1 METSDAIR
9 IANDDNYS
17 RRSSNN
23 WYIFLFAVIITLFAV
38 YWGFVRPTSRQ
49 LTKMRRYVTSLETS
63 LAELNGQSAN
73 NEATMT
79 LLNQLVAQGNKTT
92 EATAALQEVRS
103 LHQQIIHEAS
113 QLRSAQQALENLA
126 ALRTD
131 VARQS
136 SLVDATKR
144 ALSTLEE
151 LHNDVC
157 QSAGETEEARL
168 AVEKLNVVRDG
179 LVESIEQIGTVN
191 PLIVGIDGLQT
202 RLAAT
207 TDRATSAQ
215 TALDQLIT
223 LGDKIEAQAASVKQ
237 ADTTL
242 DHMVT
247 LQEKVISQTEP
258 TAAAI
263 ETLELATDVQFE
275 MRRAG
280 ETFNDMKRMLTD
292 MTLMQP
298 KLQQAMESLQPLVQL
313 TDLRRLGAVD
323 LREVAS
329 VVRERYLT
337 TTTTSEATEIVAD
350 AAEISNVE

>member
-9 IANDDNYS
+9 FANDDNYN
-17 RRSSNN
+17 RRSSSN
-23 WYIFLFAVIITLFAV
+23 WYIFLFAVIISLFAV
-38 YWGFVRPTSRQ
+38 YWGFVRPTSKQ

-63 LAELNGQSAN
+63 IAELNGQRAN

-79 LLNQLVAQGNKTT
+79 LLSQMIEQGRMTS
-92 EATAALQEVRS
+92 EATTALQEVRA
-103 LHQQIIHEAS
+103 LHQQIVHEAS
-113 QLRSAQQALENLA
+113 QLRSAEQALENLA

-131 VARQS
+131 IARQS
-136 SLVDATKR
+136 SLVDATQR
-144 ALSTLEE
+144 ALASLED

-179 LVESIEQIGTVN
+179 LVESIEQIGEVD
-191 PLIVGIDGLQT
+191 PLITGIDGLHT

-207 TDRATSAQ
+207 SERAVSAQ
-215 TALDQLIT
+215 TALDEIIT
-223 LGDKIEAQAASVKQ
+223 LGDRIEAQAANVEK
-237 ADTTL
+237 AGTTI
-242 DHMVT
+242 DSMVS
-247 LQEKVISQTEP
+247 LHEKVIAHTEP

-263 ETLELATDVQFE
+263 ETLELAADVQFE

-280 ETFNDMKRMLTD
+280 ETFNDMKRMLTE

-323 LREVAS
+323 LRQVAN
-329 VVRERYLT
+329 VVRERYLAS
-337 TTTTSEATEIVAD
+337 TSTLDGTEIVAD